1 MLWGKGQLRQ
11 IAVQI
16 AAFSDSP
23 EKNNDEPIKIVNI
36 NVNGFRSRLSE
47 LRQFMNS
54 SNDNIVYAFNDTR
67 LTSHCKNIYLPG
79 YQIISEAALQTG
91 PSVSSLVRSK

>member
-67 LTSHCKNIYLPG
+67 LTSDCKNIYLPG